1 MPTQDD
7 FPKSAVLHFP
17 PSVYQKFGAAE
28 MIPNL
33 LEILHVE
40 DLRCV
45 QFLRN
50 GKVRVSFREKDVRD
64 HYLVEGLRFGDHD
77 IPVTKDGQKVTVLYI
92 RDLPYEV
99 PSDDLVDFFSNH
111 GEVLTVERSV
121 AVNFP
126 GLCNGN
132 RILKL
137 ILNED
142 LPYFLSVCG
151 YQCRVWYRGQ
161 PLQCL
166 VCRERGHRAQSCP
179 LSGRCRYCHQVGH
192 MARDCARAWDPPPSV
207 PVDADVDV
215 ASVSDSATVIEDDCD
230 PEPVDKPSDP
240 EPPVKRVPDKLPVA
254 VPVEFVPDN
263 MSDSTI
269 VPESDPVNII
279 VAASP
284 VDPVPAAD
292 LVDKPPVKDKPLVP
306 VPDKVPAAD
315 PEKPRDKTSTVATDD
330 DVPMPAPTKPR
341 AKSSRAVVTAKVFCA
356 RLSKSFNPLKFPDIN
371 ATGKDW
377 DSKAKVHLRS
387 QVKTVFSS
395 RDIAISNSDLRTWSE
410 SDLRDVSTLFC
421 EMLSVR
427 QDYLV
432 DFVFGIVKSYWNNAK
447 KV

>member
-33 LEILHVE
+33 SEILHVE

-192 MARDCARAWDPPPSV
+192 MARDCGRAWDPPPSV

-215 ASVSDSATVIEDDCD
+215 VSVSDSATVIEDDCD
-230 PEPVDKPSDP
+230 PEPDDKPSDP
-240 EPPVKRVPDKLPVA
+240 GPSVKRVPDKLPVA

-306 VPDKVPAAD
+306 VADKVPAAD

-395 RDIAISNSDLRTWSE
+395 RDMAISNSDLRTWSE

-432 DFVFGIVKSYWNNAK
+432 DFVFGIVKPYWNNAK

>member
-28 MIPNL
+28 MVPNL

-99 PSDDLVDFFSNH
+99 PSDDLVDFFSNY

-254 VPVEFVPDN
+254 VPVEFVPDKPPVDVSMTN
-263 MSDSTI
+263 TTKTSVSDDLPT
-269 VPESDPVNII
+269 
-279 VAASP
+279 A
-284 VDPVPAAD
+284 DPVPVKVSDKPPAAD
-292 LVDKPPVKDKPLVP
+292 TVPVSDKPPVSPTADTASAKVSDKPP
-306 VPDKVPAAD
+306 V
-315 PEKPRDKTSTVATDD
+315 DD
-330 DVPMPAPTKPR
+330 DVPMSKPVR
-341 AKSSRAVVTAKVFCA
+341 SSVTAKVFCT
-356 RLSKSFNPLKFPDIN
+356 RLSKTFDI
-371 ATGKDW
+371 W
-377 DSKAKVHLRS
+377 
-387 QVKTVFSS
+387 
-395 RDIAISNSDLRTWSE
+395 
-410 SDLRDVSTLFC
+410 
-421 EMLSVR
+421 
-427 QDYLV
+427 QD
-432 DFVFGIVKSYWNNAK
+432 
-447 KV
+447 

>member
-7 FPKSAVLHFP
+7 FLKSAVLHFP

-142 LPYFLSVCG
+142 LPYFLSVYG

-215 ASVSDSATVIEDDCD
+215 ASVSDSATVIKDDCD

-240 EPPVKRVPDKLPVA
+240 GPPVKRVPDKLPVA

-269 VPESDPVNII
+269 VPESDPVDII

-306 VPDKVPAAD
+306 VPDKVPAGD

-356 RLSKSFNPLKFPDIN
+356 RLSKSFNPLKFPD
-371 ATGKDW
+371 
-377 DSKAKVHLRS
+377 SKAKVHLRS

-395 RDIAISNSDLRTWSE
+395 RDIAISNNDLRTWSE

>member
-215 ASVSDSATVIEDDCD
+215 TSVSDSATVIEDDCD

-254 VPVEFVPDN
+254 VPVEFVPDKPPVDVSMTN
-263 MSDSTI
+263 TTKTR
-269 VPESDPVNII
+269 VPDKLPT
-279 VAASP
+279 A
-284 VDPVPAAD
+284 DPVPVEVSDKPPAAD
-292 LVDKPPVKDKPLVP
+292 MVPASDKPPVSPTADTASAKVSDKPP
-306 VPDKVPAAD
+306 V
-315 PEKPRDKTSTVATDD
+315 DD
-330 DVPMPAPTKPR
+330 DVPMSKPVR
-341 AKSSRAVVTAKVFCA
+341 SSVTAKVFCT
-356 RLSKSFNPLKFPDIN
+356 RLSKTFDHLPFPN
-371 ATGKDW
+371 FSETGKDW
-377 DSKAKVHLRS
+377 DSKAKAHLRS
-387 QVKTVFSS
+387 QIKTAFSS
-395 RDIAISNSDLRTWSE
+395 KQIDLTTRDLRMWS
-410 SDLRDVSTLFC
+410 DKGLRDVSNLLW

-427 QDYLV
+427 DNLV
-432 DFVFGIVKSYWNNAK
+432 DFCLWVS
-447 KV
+447 

>member
-7 FPKSAVLHFP
+7 FPKSVVLHFP

-28 MIPNL
+28 MIINL

-45 QFLRN
+45 QLLHN

-77 IPVTKDGQKVTVLYI
+77 IPVTKDGQKVTALYI

-99 PSDDLVDFFSNH
+99 PSDDLVDFFSNY
-111 GEVLTVERSV
+111 GEVLTMESSV

-126 GLCNGN
+126 GLCNGS

-151 YQCRVWYRGQ
+151 YQCRVWYCGQ

-192 MARDCARAWDPPPSV
+192 MARDCGRASDPHPSV

-215 ASVSDSATVIEDDCD
+215 ASVSDSATVIEDECD

-240 EPPVKRVPDKLPVA
+240 EPPVKRVPGKLPVA
-254 VPVEFVPDN
+254 VPVEFVPDK
-263 MSDSTI
+263 
-269 VPESDPVNII
+269 P
-279 VAASP
+279 P
-284 VDPVPAAD
+284 VDVPMTNTTKTRVSDDLPTADLVPVKVSDKPPAAD
-292 LVDKPPVKDKPLVP
+292 TVSVSDKPPVSPTADTASAKVSDKPP
-306 VPDKVPAAD
+306 V
-315 PEKPRDKTSTVATDD
+315 DD
-330 DVPMPAPTKPR
+330 DVPMSKPVR
-341 AKSSRAVVTAKVFCA
+341 SSVTAKVFCT
-356 RLSKSFNPLKFPDIN
+356 RLSKTFDHLPFPN
-371 ATGKDW
+371 FSETGKDW
-377 DSKAKVHLRS
+377 DSKAKAHLRS
-387 QVKTVFSS
+387 QIKTAFSS
-395 RDIAISNSDLRTWSE
+395 D
-410 SDLRDVSTLFC
+410 
-421 EMLSVR
+421 
-427 QDYLV
+427 
-432 DFVFGIVKSYWNNAK
+432 
-447 KV
+447 

>member
-7 FPKSAVLHFP
+7 FPKSAVLDFP

-33 LEILHVE
+33 LEILLVE

-45 QFLRN
+45 QFLRI

-64 HYLVEGLRFGDHD
+64 QYLVEGLRFGDHD

-99 PSDDLVDFFSNH
+99 PSDDLGDFFSNH

-166 VCRERGHRAQSCP
+166 VCRERGHRAQFCP

-215 ASVSDSATVIEDDCD
+215 ASVSDSATVIEGNCD

-306 VPDKVPAAD
+306 VPDKLPAAD

-330 DVPMPAPTKPR
+330 DVPMPAPAKPR

-356 RLSKSFNPLKFPDIN
+356 RLSKSFNRLKFPDIN
-371 ATGKDW
+371 ATGEDW

-410 SDLRDVSTLFC
+410 SDLRDVSTVFG

-427 QDYLV
+427 Q
-432 DFVFGIVKSYWNNAK
+432 II
-447 KV
+447 